1 MSQIIKKFSDFQST
15 NEDFSLGSLISSA
28 GEGLVDV
35 AKGKLLEWAYGYF
48 GVNPDS
54 LLGTILTNVV
64 EQIDIAEYSQ
74 FISGEINV
82 RDMAPKLA
90 DATIETISEMG
101 IDPMMDRISGKLGY
115 EIDKDGLV
123 YRTIKEMISNQ
134 TRQADFRKTLID
146 LWTWVLGGTSSGSQS
161 AFPNTTGKNPLSVT
175 PQEAQKLAS
184 NPAVQR
190 AASQSKTD
198 PMDLISNLLGGTPGR
213 GSVTP

>member
-15 NEDFSLGSLISSA
+15 NEDFSLSSLISSA

-35 AKGKLLEWAYGYF
+35 AKGKLTEYLYGYF
-48 GVNPDS
+48 GVKPDS
-54 LLGTILTNVV
+54 LLGTILTNFV
-64 EQIDIAEYSQ
+64 EQVDIAEYPQ
-74 FISGEINV
+74 FISGEISV

-90 DATIETISEMG
+90 DATIETISDMG
-101 IDPMMDRISGKLGY
+101 IDGIATKFKV
-115 EIDKDGLV
+115 EDKEGWI
-123 YRTIKEMISNQ
+123 YRTIKEMLSNQ
-134 TRQADFRKTLID
+134 TRQADFRKTLIE

-184 NPAVQR
+184 NPAVQK
-190 AASQSKTD
+190 AADQSNTN
-198 PMDLISNLLGGTPGR
+198 PMDLISSLLGGTPGR

>member
-35 AKGKLLEWAYGYF
+35 AKGKLVEYLYGYF
-48 GVNPDS
+48 GVKPES
-54 LLGTILTNVV
+54 LLGTIITNFV
-64 EQIDIAEYSQ
+64 EQIDIAEYPQ

-101 IDPMMDRISGKLGY
+101 IDGIATRFKV
-115 EIDKDGLV
+115 EDKEGWI
-123 YRTIKEMISNQ
+123 YRTLKEMISNQ
-134 TRQADFRKTLID
+134 TRQADFRETLVG
-146 LWTWVLGGTSSGSQS
+146 LWTWVLGGASSGSQS
-161 AFPNTTGKNPLSVT
+161 AFPNTTGKNPLTVT
-175 PQEAQKLAS
+175 PQEAQKLAA
-184 NPAVQR
+184 NPAVQK
-190 AASQSKTD
+190 AAAQSNTN

-213 GSVTP
+213 GTVGQ

>member
-15 NEDFSLGSLISSA
+15 NEDFSLSSLIGSA

-35 AKGKLLEWAYGYF
+35 AKGKLTEYLYGYF
-48 GVNPDS
+48 GVKPES
-54 LLGTILTNVV
+54 LLGTILTNFV
-64 EQIDIAEYSQ
+64 EQVDIAEYPQ
-74 FISGEINV
+74 FISGEISV

-101 IDPMMDRISGKLGY
+101 IDGIATRFKV
-115 EIDKDGLV
+115 EDKNGWI
-123 YRTIKEMISNQ
+123 YRTLKEMLSNQ
-134 TRQADFRKTLID
+134 TRQADLRKTLVE

-161 AFPNTTGKNPLSVT
+161 AFPNTTGKNPLTVT

-190 AASQSKTD
+190 AADKSNTN

-213 GSVTP
+213 GTVGQ

>member
-15 NEDFSLGSLISSA
+15 NEDFSLSSLIGSA

-35 AKGKLLEWAYGYF
+35 AKGKLTEYLYGYF
-48 GVNPDS
+48 GVKPES
-54 LLGTILTNVV
+54 LLGTILTNFV
-64 EQIDIAEYSQ
+64 EQVDIAEYPQ
-74 FISGEINV
+74 FISGEISV

-101 IDPMMDRISGKLGY
+101 IDGIATRFKV
-115 EIDKDGLV
+115 EDKNGWI
-123 YRTIKEMISNQ
+123 YRTLKEMLSNQ
-134 TRQADFRKTLID
+134 TRQADLRKTLVD
-146 LWTWVLGGTSSGSQS
+146 LWTWVLGGSSSGSQS
-161 AFPNTTGKNPLSVT
+161 AFPNTTGKNPLTVT

-190 AASQSKTD
+190 AADKSNTN

-213 GSVTP
+213 GTVGQ

>member
-15 NEDFSLGSLISSA
+15 NEDFSLSSLIGSA

-35 AKGKLLEWAYGYF
+35 AKGKLTEYLYGYF
-48 GVNPDS
+48 GVKPES
-54 LLGTILTNVV
+54 LLGTILTNFV
-64 EQIDIAEYSQ
+64 EQVDIAEYPQ
-74 FISGEINV
+74 FISGEISV

-101 IDPMMDRISGKLGY
+101 IDGIATRFKV
-115 EIDKDGLV
+115 EDKNGWI
-123 YRTIKEMISNQ
+123 YRTLKEMLSNQ
-134 TRQADFRKTLID
+134 TRQADLRKTLVE

-190 AASQSKTD
+190 AADKSNTN
-198 PMDLISNLLGGTPGR
+198 PMDLISNLLGGTQGR
-213 GSVTP
+213 GMVG

>member
-1 MSQIIKKFSDFQST
+1 MSQIIKKFSDFQTT
-15 NEDFSLGSLISSA
+15 NEDFSLSSLLSSA

-35 AKGKLLEWAYGYF
+35 AKGKLTEYLYGYF
-48 GVNPDS
+48 GVKPES
-54 LLGTILTNVV
+54 LLGTILTNFV
-64 EQIDIAEYSQ
+64 EQVDIAEYPQ
-74 FISGEINV
+74 FISGEISV

-101 IDPMMDRISGKLGY
+101 IDGIATRFKV
-115 EIDKDGLV
+115 EDKNGWI
-123 YRTIKEMISNQ
+123 YRTLKEMLSNQ
-134 TRQADFRKTLID
+134 TRQADLRKTLID

-190 AASQSKTD
+190 AASQSNTN
-198 PMDLISNLLGGTPGR
+198 PMDLISGLLGGTQGR
-213 GSVTP
+213 GTVGQ